1 MKRKTLVCLICSVLV
16 VGIFALAGCGSSSG
30 SGTSDQD
37 VISNDLTSQLDSFK
51 SNSSQAL
58 ADELKANDS
67 TFKTLGIESDEFA
80 KELLDGFGYSIG
92 AITVDSKAGTASA
105 EVNLTSKTVSSVF
118 VSLVTNF
125 PSALSNLTADDISS
139 EDKINKIIGNQLM
152 EAAKSAETVTTTLN
166 LTYSKT
172 GDSWTMDDLETQIYK
187 ALGLDTINLDSI
199 YSYFGVSNYSE
210 LESYIKQVL
219 SK

>member
-51 SNSSQAL
+51 SNGSQAL